1 MARIKQF
8 SLFRLVGVFLL
19 STASVFTK
27 VQAVAAPT
35 VSALLSQTNGISVSG
50 TVIDAVS
57 KAPVDFATV
66 ALQDKNGKLITGV
79 PCDANGKFTFPNVAP
94 GAYDLAISFIGYK
107 TKLHSITVLAGTAPL
122 QLGQILLE
130 SDSKALEE
138 VVVTGEKDLIQQT
151 DDGMV
156 YNAENDITNIGGT
169 AADVLKKVPSLA
181 VDIDG
186 NVEMRGSTKIKLLI
200 NGKPSTMLADNLAEA
215 LQQIPADM
223 IKSVEVVTSPS
234 AKYDAEGTAGVIN
247 IITKQSSIEG
257 MTGQVTA
264 TAGNRSNNL
273 NTNLNLRKKKFG
285 LRASVGGNFNDR
297 VGDSES
303 DQVYFREENFIQ
315 TPTKLIQQSSTFEN
329 NGRSLFTQVGG
340 DYDFNEKNNLSAS
353 VRFNRSR
360 NLSDRS
366 LSTSQFTPS
375 GEEQVQNYRFRDIDN
390 LNRNNGFETNL
401 HYKRRFQKKGQELDI
416 MAIFNTNG
424 SESDYALTE
433 ENKTDVITRLEQ
445 SNNHSTNRE
454 FTFQTDYSH
463 PFEKLGNLEAGV
475 RAVLRNSGSDYDFRY
490 SRSAAAPLV
499 VDPARSNLFTYHQDV
514 YSSYLSYTYRW
525 KKTYTLRVGGRYEY
539 TAVTGDF
546 ETNNVETSLEKPFH
560 NFMPNVMLMKRFKN
574 DQRLRLSYSTRIQR
588 PGINQLNPYRNE
600 SNQLNIRYGNPNLD
614 AEITHNS
621 ELNYSFFLKTTSF
634 NASLYWRQTNNDI
647 NQYQFP
653 IRANNDTLNT
663 TFANLGKNATYGTS
677 LSATTRFHQK
687 GQVGVNLNVF
697 YNDLTS
703 FIGRTMLSRA
713 GFMYNLS
720 GNASYR
726 FVNDVSVQT
735 AGSFNSPRLSLQSRS
750 TYNYSYSLGLR
761 KEFWKRKG
769 GVSLNVENFL
779 FSNNSIRTTVT
790 NTNSNNYNQNNNYN
804 RIVRVSFNFR
814 FGKMEFKRNKA
825 LEKLTGEGGKR
836 KG

>member
-1 MARIKQF
+1 MAGIKQF
-8 SLFRLVGVFLL
+8 SLSRLTGVFLL
-19 STASVFTK
+19 SATTFLPGVPAR
-27 VQAVAAPT
+27 AAAP
-35 VSALLSQTNGISVSG
+35 VSGLFWQTSGISVSG
-50 TVIDAVS
+50 TVVDAAS

-66 ALQDKNGKLITGV
+66 ALQDKSGKLITGV
-79 PCDANGKFTFPNVAP
+79 PCDANGKFTFPAVAP

-122 QLGQILLE
+122 QLGQIPLD

-181 VDIDG
+181 VDMDG
-186 NVEMRGSTKIKLLI
+186 NVEMRGSTKIKILI

-223 IKSVEVVTSPS
+223 IKSVEVITSPS
-234 AKYDAEGTAGVIN
+234 AKYEAEGTAGVIN
-247 IITKQSSIEG
+247 IITKQSNIEG

-273 NTNLNLRKKKFG
+273 NTNLNLRKKKLG

-297 VGDSES
+297 IGDSES

-329 NGRSLFTQVGG
+329 NGRSMFTQLGG
-340 DYDFNEKNNLSAS
+340 NYDFNENNNLSAS
-353 VRFNRSR
+353 VRLNRSR
-360 NLSDRS
+360 NLSDRN
-366 LSTSQFTPS
+366 LSTAQFTPS
-375 GEEQVQNYRFRDIDN
+375 GEEQTANYRFRDIN
-390 LNRNNGFETNL
+390 NRNRNQGFETNL
-401 HYKRRFQKKGQELDI
+401 HFTRRFQKKGQELDLI
-416 MAIFNTNG
+416 AIFNRNG
-424 SESDYALTE
+424 SDSDYQLTE
-433 ENKTDVITRLEQ
+433 ENKTAAITRLEQ
-445 SNNHSTNRE
+445 SDNHGTNRE
-454 FTFQTDYSH
+454 FTFQADYSH
-463 PFEKLGNLEAGV
+463 PMEELGNLEAGV

-490 SRSAAAPLV
+490 SRSTEAPLL

-514 YSSYLSYTYRW
+514 YSGYLSYTYRW
-525 KKTYTLRVGGRYEY
+525 QKTYTLRVGGRYEY
-539 TAVTGDF
+539 TAVSGDF
-546 ETNNVETSLEKPFH
+546 TTNNVETSLEKPFQ
-560 NFMPNVMLMKRFKN
+560 NFMPNVMLMKRFSN

-588 PGINQLNPYRNE
+588 PGMNQLNPYRNE

-614 AEITHNS
+614 AEITHNT
-621 ELNYSFFLKTTSF
+621 EVQYSWLLKTTSF
-634 NASLYWRQTNNDI
+634 NASMYWRQTNNDI

-653 IRANNDTLNT
+653 IRENNDTLNT
-663 TFANLGKNATYGTS
+663 TFANLGQNATYGTS
-677 LSATTRFHQK
+677 LSATTRFKQK
-687 GQVGVNLNVF
+687 GQVGLNLNLF

-703 FIGRTMLSRA
+703 FIGRTMITRA

-720 GNASYR
+720 GNASYK
-726 FVNDVSVQT
+726 FSNDVSVQT

-779 FSNNSIRTTVT
+779 FSNNSIRTTVN
-790 NTNSNNYNQNNNYN
+790 NTNSNNYNRNNNYN

-814 FGKMEFKRNKA
+814 FGKMEFKRDKA
-825 LEKLTGEGGKR
+825 LEKLTGEGGK
-836 KG
+836 KNG